1 MNSRCFTLFLFTL
14 LVVSTLETSSAF
26 GGVDIPRKKC
36 FQHCEVKMPDH
47 LEEIGGESVWIWNT
61 FPAYCTTE
69 RVRISMA
76 YRDTK
81 CLTLSS
87 DFVNYCDL
95 THLAYT
101 LPKRHNDLT
110 YRCNVYNATTSQFFY
125 SGNVW
130 PDYASC

>member
-1 MNSRCFTLFLFTL
+1 MSTRCPTLMLFTFL
-14 LVVSTLETSSAF
+14 LVCALDTSSGF
-26 GGVDIPRKKC
+26 GGVEIPRKKC

-47 LEEIGGESVWIWNT
+47 LEGTDWVWNT
-61 FPAYCTTE
+61 FPAYCTPE
-69 RVRISMA
+69 RVRVSLA

-81 CLTLSS
+81 CLSLSS
-87 DFVNYCDL
+87 DAVNYCDL
-95 THLAYT
+95 TQLAYT

-110 YRCNVYNATTSQFFY
+110 YRCNVYNGTSGQFFY